1 MGKRILLVEDD
12 LPLAESLKSFLESRD
27 FSVDLAG
34 SYEEALELLEENRY
48 DLYLIDVNLGDGDGI
63 ELLEDLRRFKDD
75 TPTLI
80 ISAMTDVGTIARGF
94 DAGAED
100 YIKKPFDPEELLVRI
115 KARLKEEEEL
125 TYGSFRYKGGRFF
138 VGDEE
143 IELGEVERCVL
154 LKLIRN
160 RGKVVSKES
169 LYNCMKSPSPLALR
183 VLISKLKKKTG
194 LDIKAVKGVGYT
206 LD

>member
-12 LPLAESLKSFLESRD
+12 LPLAESLKSFLENRG

-34 SYEEALELLEENRY
+34 SYEEALGLLEENRY

-80 ISAMTDVGTIARGF
+80 ISAMTDVSTIARGF
-94 DAGAED
+94 NAGAED
-100 YIKKPFDPEELLVRI
+100 YVKKPFDPEELLVRI

-125 TYGSFRYKGGRFF
+125 TYGNITYRGGRFF
-138 VGDEE
+138 VGERE
-143 IELGEVERCVL
+143 VELGEVERCVL
-154 LKLIRN
+154 LKLLRN

-169 LYNCMKSPSPLALR
+169 LYNCMKNPSPLALR

-194 LDIKAVKGVGYT
+194 LEIKAVKGVGYA